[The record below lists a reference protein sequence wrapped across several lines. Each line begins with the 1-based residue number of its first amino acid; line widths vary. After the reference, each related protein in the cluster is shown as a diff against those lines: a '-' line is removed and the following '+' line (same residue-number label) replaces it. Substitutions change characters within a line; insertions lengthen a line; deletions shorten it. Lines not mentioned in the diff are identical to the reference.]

1 MSHTCFFAL
10 STYSIFKFSSYFY
23 LFSEVPIQAKSLK
36 VDTIDLGQLK
46 KKVGDE
52 AQMVCTNFTGEVLS
66 CIFNSPF
73 GAQYGMIKGA
83 R

>member
-1 MSHTCFFAL
+1 M
-10 STYSIFKFSSYFY
+10 Y

-73 GAQYGMIKGA
+73 GVQYGMIKGA
-83 R
+83 RY